1 MTDTA
6 IRRSPIDGRRPTSNI
21 ETVRVC
27 DMLVPRRFST
37 PQFEQTALEDL
48 NVCDLSFLTKW
59 GIKGAGAEN
68 WLTAAG
74 LSVPQENFATA
85 ALSDDGLIVRL
96 PGNEFL
102 LESGVANEV
111 VPTLIDREV
120 SASDVFPVVRQD
132 ATLLLSGAR
141 SSEVLAQTCGLD
153 IEKLPQDQAVMTRVA
168 GVSCTMLPQQVQG
181 VQAFRI
187 WVDCSY
193 AVYLWD
199 TLVEIGTELGGH
211 MIGPATLLADL
222 E

>member
-6 IRRSPIDGRRPTSNI
+6 IRRSPIDGRRPTSGI

-27 DMLVPRRFST
+27 DMLVPKRFNT

-59 GIKGAGAEN
+59 GVKGADAAN
-68 WLTAAG
+68 WLTEAG
-74 LSVPQENFATA
+74 VSVPSENFASG
-85 ALSDDGLIVRL
+85 ALSDGGLMIRL
-96 PGNEFL
+96 PGEEFF

-111 VPTLIDREV
+111 VPALIGREV
-120 SASDVFPVVRQD
+120 PVSDVFPVVRQE

-141 SSEVLAQTCGLD
+141 SPEVLAQTCGLD
-153 IEKLPQDQAVMTRVA
+153 ITKLPQDRAVMTRVA